1 MIHTQFAYLDPDIS
15 SGVQPPAVVAGGRS
29 EWGGG
34 TVSIHLQTNYPL
46 GRLTLVYRMLTYNKR
61 VAKLPGNDII

>member
-15 SGVQPPAVVAGGRS
+15 SGVHPPVVAGEAGGGRS
-29 EWGGG
+29 EWGRD

-46 GRLTLVYRMLTYNKR
+46 ERLTLC
-61 VAKLPGNDII
+61 VADIHLQQKGCEATK